1 MRLFMIDIAG
11 SQSIREWMSE
21 AISKLIDNAIQ
32 AGWPEH
38 DVALLLME
46 LAEDHFMRV
55 AAGVIIED
63 ALYSQ
68 RAVNIKN

>member
-1 MRLFMIDIAG
+1 MIDVAE
-11 SQSIREWMSE
+11 SQSIREWMSDSL
-21 AISKLIDNAIQ
+21 SKLIDNAIQ

-38 DVALLLME
+38 DVALSLME
-46 LAEDHFMRV
+46 FAEDHFMRV

>member
-1 MRLFMIDIAG
+1 MIDVAE
-11 SQSIREWMSE
+11 SQSIREWMSDSL
-21 AISKLIDNAIQ
+21 SKLIDNAIQ

-38 DVALLLME
+38 DVALSLME

-55 AAGVIIED
+55 TAGVIIED

>member
-1 MRLFMIDIAG
+1 MIDIAG

-21 AISKLIDNAIQ
+21 ALSKLIDNAIQ
-32 AGWPEH
+32 SGWPEH

-55 AAGVIIED
+55 TAGVIIED

-68 RAVNIKN
+68 RAANIKN

>member
-1 MRLFMIDIAG
+1 MIDVAG
-11 SQSIREWMSE
+11 SQSIREWMSVGL
-21 AISKLIDNAIQ
+21 SKLIDNAIQ

-55 AAGVIIED
+55 TAGVIIDD

-68 RAVNIKN
+68 RAANIKN